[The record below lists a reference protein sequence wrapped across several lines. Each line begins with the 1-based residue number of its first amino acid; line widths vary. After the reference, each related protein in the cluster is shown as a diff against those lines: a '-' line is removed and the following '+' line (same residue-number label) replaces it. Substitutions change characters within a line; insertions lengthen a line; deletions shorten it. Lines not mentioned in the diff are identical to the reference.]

1 MMKRKGRGFAV
12 TAKSGFRTF
21 RRNGVSRVT
30 RIPESM
36 ASIHLT
42 N

>member
-12 TAKSGFRTF
+12 TAGSGFTAF
-21 RRNGVSRVT
+21 LGNDVSRLT